1 MGMIDVLAKGLLNKA
16 FTGAVRGIRKRG
28 KTI

>member
-1 MGMIDVLAKGLLNKA
+1 MIDVLAKGLLNKA